1 MRKITGT
8 RFQNFKSISD
18 LTLEWSFEEDLYISK
33 EMDLGSFNSEIWC
46 NQQDKPVYRVEY
58 YMRIV
63 CVYETDGGMYNK
75 LIWKSER

>member
-33 EMDLGSFNSEIWC
+33 EMDLGSFNAEIWC
-46 NQQDKPVYRVEY
+46 DSGDQPVYRVEY
-58 YMRIV
+58 YM
-63 CVYETDGGMYNK
+63 K
-75 LIWKSER
+75 LTVECTTN